1 MLRKKEKLKKPS
13 NDMFHYI
20 HFPQNIRG
28 VIKPRKMRWLV
39 HGGRMGEKRNT
50 YTIFVWNLKGED
62 RLGNL
67 GVYVRM
73 TLKRI
78 WKKEDGMVF
87 FVPMAFE
94 F

>member
-1 MLRKKEKLKKPS
+1 
-13 NDMFHYI
+13 
-20 HFPQNIRG
+20 
-28 VIKPRKMRWLV
+28 
-39 HGGRMGEKRNT
+39 MGEKRNT